1 MGSSGLSAESLSK
14 KLAENAQL
22 DDPNCRL
29 GGYQDVNDSILF
41 FNTDDTT
48 GEVHW
53 NRQAPFPS
61 VVRIW
66 NRQPVAVP
74 TEGTHFGFVTHGP
87 TELSC
92 LAGRFTLDSGM
103 YFRVPGECQLT
114 GGTGI
119 LSTRCDDTGLFCL
132 GGPIEHTGRLRYIDG
147 CSDTLLISP
156 VVCGDPCLNLLY
168 IPAHTRQ
175 TAHVHPTLRAGVIVT
190 GTGQCCTPNGS
201 TELYPGLAFVIPPD
215 REHSF
220 HTSDDSLLVVAWHP
234 DSDTGPTHD
243 DHPMV
248 NRTIVDGVPASQIS
262 EIRT

>member
-1 MGSSGLSAESLSK
+1 M
-14 KLAENAQL
+14 
-22 DDPNCRL
+22 
-29 GGYQDVNDSILF
+29 NDSILF
-41 FNTDDTT
+41 FNLDNTT
-48 GEVHW
+48 GKVHC
-53 NRQAPFPS
+53 NLQGPFPS
-61 VVRIW
+61 IVRLW
-66 NRQPVAVP
+66 GSQPMAVAGP
-74 TEGTHFGFVTHGP
+74 GTHIGFVTQGP

-92 LAGRFTLDSGM
+92 VAGRFTLQAGM
-103 YFRVPGECQLT
+103 YFRVPGEFHLR

-119 LSTRCDDTGLFCL
+119 LSTRSDDSGLFCL

-156 VVCGDPCLNLLY
+156 VVCGDPCLNLLH
-168 IPAHTRQ
+168 IPPHTRQ
-175 TAHVHPTLRAGVIVT
+175 TAHIHPTLRAGVIVT
-190 GTGQCCTPNGS
+190 GTGQCRTPLGS
-201 TELYPGLAFVIPPD
+201 TDLHPGLAFVIPPD
-215 REHSF
+215 CEPSF